1 MTSFVG
7 LDKKSRE
14 PFLDS
19 LAALTG
25 IFWGPDPESC
35 REMMK
40 GTFLK
45 PFEKLE
51 SRVVND
57 PPGLLSGLEDT
68 ISSFTD
74 ADSLFNHLEEAYVRL
89 FINSRQGVTAPLYA
103 SCYDGDTASGTNAPL
118 MGPAAVLMQKRLDS
132 NSLSL
137 PDSMHEPPDH
147 LSIELEYLYFLLEKG
162 WADNDSEILSEAVS
176 FAGDTMLPWVTLLG
190 ERIANE
196 TDCRFYPLITS
207 ATVSILDFLG
217 RQTASI

>member
-1 MTSFVG
+1 
-7 LDKKSRE
+7 
-14 PFLDS
+14 
-19 LAALTG
+19 
-25 IFWGPDPESC
+25 
-35 REMMK
+35 
-40 GTFLK
+40 
-45 PFEKLE
+45 
-51 SRVVND
+51 
-57 PPGLLSGLEDT
+57 
-68 ISSFTD
+68 
-74 ADSLFNHLEEAYVRL
+74 
-89 FINSRQGVTAPLYA
+89 
-103 SCYDGDTASGTNAPL
+103 

-132 NSLSL
+132 SSLSL